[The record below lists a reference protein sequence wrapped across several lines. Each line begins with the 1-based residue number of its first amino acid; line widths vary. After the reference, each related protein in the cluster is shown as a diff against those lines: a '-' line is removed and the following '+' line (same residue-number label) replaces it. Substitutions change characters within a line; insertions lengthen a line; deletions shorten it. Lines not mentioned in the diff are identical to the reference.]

1 MTAMAEFAEGVV
13 MFDDLNNHG
22 EEDLV
27 ALTKDTDGRMMK
39 AL

>member
-1 MTAMAEFAEGVV
+1 MTEFAEGVA
-13 MFDDLNNHG
+13 MFDDSCNHG

-27 ALTKDTDGRMMK
+27 ALRKDTDGRMMK